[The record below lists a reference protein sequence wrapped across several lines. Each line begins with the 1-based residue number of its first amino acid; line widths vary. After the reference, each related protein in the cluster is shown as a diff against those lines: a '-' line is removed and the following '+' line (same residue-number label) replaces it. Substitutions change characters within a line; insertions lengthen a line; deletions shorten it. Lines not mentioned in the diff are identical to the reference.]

1 MGGTVIVPDNIDID
15 QTSSGESL
23 KGNSLDVKIGYDKR
37 AAAKRDLAVVLQD
50 VEGSQ
55 LTDAAGNELISEIEG
70 FVTSE
75 LTSEKA
81 VSVVAP
87 TDTRT
92 VSNFY
97 TIVFGNSFVV
107 NKADPTRTDNSGNTA
122 AYKQAAHIKVKNPDP
137 TWKAIFKGARIQI
150 ASGNPVTE
158 SLPENTSLGIPAQP
172 TAPDGNTFETFIVDS
187 VHEIPSVSGKS
198 VVRDATGS
206 IVYDY
211 VADNEGGTF
220 EVQFNLSADP
230 KTDSSTRLFT
240 YLRRLIVKERSGT
253 WKIEEVFASTSEVS
267 SSLLGIPR
275 AETQL
280 SLFSNVSTYG
290 FNSDEFVF
298 YTDNP
303 ATGPIEWSNRFTED
317 GIRRYASTIT
327 EEKNE
332 GALRISTY
340 PVPYNFPYPPLAV
353 NLVDGVDTLGLY
365 NETAWNKWVSF
376 LQLGKALYEYYLVKR
391 DNEPKS
397 DSVSSNYV
405 KYTELLTR
413 FLPAINLWDDKTYYN
428 ISNYGDS

>member
-1 MGGTVIVPDNIDID
+1 MGGTVIVPDQNINQD

-87 TDTRT
+87 TETRT

-97 TIVFGNSFVV
+97 TIVFGNSFTV
-107 NKADPTRTDNSGNTA
+107 NKSDPNRTDNSGNTA
-122 AYKQAAHIKVKNPDP
+122 TFKQAAHVKIKNPDP

-150 ASGNPVTE
+150 TSGKQLSEEIPSITGEKEDGTLVTV
-158 SLPENTSLGIPAQP
+158 SARP
-172 TAPDGNTFETFIVDS
+172 TAPEGNEFETFTVDS
-187 VHEIPSVSGKS
+187 VHEIPSVAGKS
-198 VVRDATGS
+198 IIRDAAGNV
-206 IVYDY
+206 IYDY
-211 VADNEGGTF
+211 VDDNEGGTF
-220 EVQFNLSADP
+220 EVQFNLSKDPTNDSADRATYGLP
-230 KTDSSTRLFT
+230 PFT

-267 SSLLGIPR
+267 STLLGIDR

-303 ATGPIEWSNRFTED
+303 AHRTC
-317 GIRRYASTIT
+317 
-327 EEKNE
+327 
-332 GALRISTY
+332 
-340 PVPYNFPYPPLAV
+340 
-353 NLVDGVDTLGLY
+353 
-365 NETAWNKWVSF
+365 
-376 LQLGKALYEYYLVKR
+376 
-391 DNEPKS
+391 
-397 DSVSSNYV
+397 
-405 KYTELLTR
+405 
-413 FLPAINLWDDKTYYN
+413 
-428 ISNYGDS
+428 

>member
-107 NKADPTRTDNSGNTA
+107 NKADSTRTDNSGNTA
-122 AYKQAAHIKVKNPDP
+122 AYKQAAHVKIKNPDP

-150 ASGNPVTE
+150 ASGAPVTE
-158 SLPENTSLGIPAQP
+158 NLPENTSLGIPAQP

-187 VHEIPSVSGKS
+187 VHEIPSISGKS

-206 IVYDY
+206 IIYDY

-230 KTDSSTRLFT
+230 KTDSSTRTFT

-275 AETQL
+275 ACL
-280 SLFSNVSTYG
+280 L
-290 FNSDEFVF
+290 
-298 YTDNP
+298 YTSP
-303 ATGPIEWSNRFTED
+303 SP
-317 GIRRYASTIT
+317 
-327 EEKNE
+327 
-332 GALRISTY
+332 
-340 PVPYNFPYPPLAV
+340 
-353 NLVDGVDTLGLY
+353 
-365 NETAWNKWVSF
+365 
-376 LQLGKALYEYYLVKR
+376 R
-391 DNEPKS
+391 DS
-397 DSVSSNYV
+397 
-405 KYTELLTR
+405 
-413 FLPAINLWDDKTYYN
+413 
-428 ISNYGDS
+428 

>member
-87 TDTRT
+87 TETRT

-97 TIVFGNSFVV
+97 TIVFGNEFVV
-107 NKADPTRTDNSGNTA
+107 NKVDPSRTDNSGNVA
-122 AYKQAAHIKVKNPDP
+122 AFKQAAHVKVKNPDP

-150 ASGNPVTE
+150 ASGIPVTE
-158 SLPENTSLGIPAQP
+158 ELPAYPEVTGPQYPQGIPSQP
-172 TAPDGNTFETFIVDS
+172 TASDGNTFETFIVDS

-220 EVQFNLSADP
+220 EVPFKLSP
-230 KTDSSTRLFT
+230 LNFSLPNFT
-240 YLRRLIVKERSGT
+240 SCIV
-253 WKIEEVFASTSEVS
+253 
-267 SSLLGIPR
+267 
-275 AETQL
+275 
-280 SLFSNVSTYG
+280 
-290 FNSDEFVF
+290 
-298 YTDNP
+298 
-303 ATGPIEWSNRFTED
+303 
-317 GIRRYASTIT
+317 
-327 EEKNE
+327 
-332 GALRISTY
+332 
-340 PVPYNFPYPPLAV
+340 
-353 NLVDGVDTLGLY
+353 
-365 NETAWNKWVSF
+365 
-376 LQLGKALYEYYLVKR
+376 
-391 DNEPKS
+391 
-397 DSVSSNYV
+397 
-405 KYTELLTR
+405 
-413 FLPAINLWDDKTYYN
+413 
-428 ISNYGDS
+428 